1 MWYYLRIFIGI
12 FIIGNLFL
20 NFVWCGSAIDDWNQN
35 LEETEGLYAQFNN
48 ITSQNNIDYTAL
60 YNNVLTTYELE
71 LEALEIWDNREVC
84 FRFYY
89 DGNYPSDY
97 IEFDIDAFE
106 SWAILTEIFELNI
119 TPYNE
124 NWLLRETGY

>member
-20 NFVWCGSAIDDWNQN
+20 NYVWCGSAIDDWNQN
-35 LEETEGLYAQFNN
+35 LEETDDLYAQFNN

-84 FRFYY
+84 FRFY
-89 DGNYPSDY
+89 
-97 IEFDIDAFE
+97 
-106 SWAILTEIFELNI
+106 
-119 TPYNE
+119 
-124 NWLLRETGY
+124 